1 MGPRARA
8 CSEFAD
14 RPTEILRRPTPSRVT
29 VALDGG
35 DRAEQLRRMAVLVED
50 RTERDPI
57 ACLGPG
63 LVGHLQLGR
72 KLGEGGMGVVYQ
84 AHHRRLG
91 TRVAMKLLR
100 PEVAGRAAYSRRFLV
115 EARALSRLRHPGIVQ
130 CFDFGIGEGDVP
142 YIVMEY
148 LEGETLEERLRGD
161 ARIDLAIALEIGGQV
176 ARALA
181 AAHRAG
187 VIHRDVKPSNIFLL
201 GERDSVRVKVM
212 DFGLAKLLEPE
223 TSSTPDLSTA
233 TGGLLGT
240 PAYMSP
246 EQCRG
251 DGRIDARSDVY
262 SLGCVLYAMLCGRP
276 PFAGRGMGDYVTA
289 HLTCPPPPPRAL
301 EPSITPGL
309 EHVIMTALAKDPDER
324 QSSMEELTRAL
335 AELASDPTRTLAAR
349 PTLRPRHR
357 RIWIAAG
364 AALAGLIALAVPAS
378 SQSPRRHRAA
388 TQPIEAAAMPATPT
402 ATPPRSIEPARPVAP
417 APAAAPPEVSTRP
430 PPPPASPARRIRKR
444 APVKSEPAPAP
455 PPPARLRARGG
466 VLEPRF

>member
-1 MGPRARA
+1 
-8 CSEFAD
+8 
-14 RPTEILRRPTPSRVT
+14 
-29 VALDGG
+29 
-35 DRAEQLRRMAVLVED
+35 MAVLVEE
-50 RTERDPI
+50 RTQRDPI

-63 LVGHLQLGR
+63 LLDHLELGR

-91 TRVAMKLLR
+91 TLVAMKLLR

-130 CFDFGIGEGDVP
+130 CFDFGIGESGVP

-161 ARIDLAIALEIGGQV
+161 ARIGLAIALEIVGQV

-212 DFGLAKLLEPE
+212 DFGLAKLLESE
-223 TSSTPDLSTA
+223 TSSSPDPSTA

-289 HLTCPPPPPRAL
+289 HLTCPPTPPRVL

-309 EHVIMTALAKDPDER
+309 ERLIMTALAKDPDER
-324 QSSMEELTRAL
+324 QGSMDELTRAL
-335 AELASDPTRTLAAR
+335 AELAGEPTSTLATR
-349 PTLRPRHR
+349 PTLRPRRRR

-378 SQSPRRHRAA
+378 SQSPRRARPAA
-388 TQPIEAAAMPATPT
+388 EPIEAAATPT
-402 ATPPRSIEPARPVAP
+402 ATPPRSIEPARPVVP
-417 APAAAPPEVSTRP
+417 APAAAPREVEAP
-430 PPPPASPARRIRKR
+430 PQPPPPASHARRIRKR

-455 PPPARLRARGG
+455 APAPPPPPARLRARGG